1 MPISSTTQ
9 IIIGEIPTKNPRN
22 TGINCGLLVL
32 LKNQAKSISCLA
44 DGEGFEPPEEL
55 PLQRFSRPSHSTA
68 LPPIRN
74 CFKPLVFQ
82 TCGFV
87 CGTSSGDCARIFYI
101 YFLRIA
107 TVKIVAPATNIIA
120 DNNCPIVR
128 PQLVKKPIWTSGA
141 RNCSQNMRATAYPI
155 PSIPPKAPA

>member
-1 MPISSTTQ
+1 MALVTDIHRYSCLEKSPD
-9 IIIGEIPTKNPRN
+9 
-22 TGINCGLLVL
+22 TG
-32 LKNQAKSISCLA
+32 AKETSHGNSVGCSIFLA

-74 CFKPLVFQ
+74 CFKPSVFQ

>member
-1 MPISSTTQ
+1 MFNCRFLENTT
-9 IIIGEIPTKNPRN
+9 IPW
-22 TGINCGLLVL
+22 V
-32 LKNQAKSISCLA
+32 SCIKKAPVYRGPAGDMFILQKHIRFLA

-74 CFKPLVFQ
+74 CFKPAVFQ

-87 CGTSSGDCARIFYI
+87 CGTSFGNCARIFYI

-120 DNNCPIVR
+120 DNNCPIVS

-155 PSIPPKAPA
+155 PNIPPKAPA

>member
-1 MPISSTTQ
+1 MRPTPHTSTTGCILL
-9 IIIGEIPTKNPRN
+9 IISADSCKSDKKHPMHGGFYLWRMGRDSNPR
-22 TGINCGLLVL
+22 
-32 LKNQAKSISCLA
+32 KSCPFS
-44 DGEGFEPPEEL
+44 GFQDRRIRPLCHPSETVSFYPP
-55 PLQRFSRPSHSTA
+55 
-68 LPPIRN
+68 
-74 CFKPLVFQ
+74 VFQ

-87 CGTSSGDCARIFYI
+87 CGTSFGNCARIFYI

-120 DNNCPIVR
+120 DNNCPIVS

-155 PSIPPKAPA
+155 PNIPPKAPA

>member
-1 MPISSTTQ
+1 MLWVKTAGNGVKKNIPQNYYGMSDIS
-9 IIIGEIPTKNPRN
+9 GGWG
-22 TGINCGLLVL
+22 GIRTPGRVAPSAVFKTVAFDRSATHPKL
-32 LKNQAKSISCLA
+32 
-44 DGEGFEPPEEL
+44 FHFYPP
-55 PLQRFSRPSHSTA
+55 
-68 LPPIRN
+68 
-74 CFKPLVFQ
+74 VFQ

-87 CGTSSGDCARIFYI
+87 CDTSFGNCARIFYI

-120 DNNCPIVR
+120 DNNCPIVS

-155 PSIPPKAPA
+155 PNIPPKAPA